1 MSEPAQEP
9 RKSWNNIELGSGSSR
24 FGHSLLSIK
33 KSRVRSKNIN
43 EALLT
48 AWSGL
53 FNILSNLRRVYR
65 SPEKTSLF
73 VDFNKESKSIIS
85 SDSFLK
91 LARLISVSKENYRL
105 DGIEG
110 LKISGARVTRT
121 GSSRLDSEK
130 YKRLRSISCKIW
142 KLRRAS
148 KAVYVGGTR
157 CRRTKPFSGNP
168 SPADWRR
175 VARLF
180 GRNSVLKFTFW

>member
-9 RKSWNNIELGSGSSR
+9 RKSWNNIDLGSGSSR

-43 EALLT
+43 EALL
-48 AWSGL
+48 
-53 FNILSNLRRVYR
+53 SNLRRIYR
-65 SPEKTSLF
+65 SPEKTNLF
-73 VDFNKESKSIIS
+73 VDFNKESKSITS

-121 GSSRLDSEK
+121 GSSRLYSEK